1 MAQRDYAKSSR
12 GGGKPAAKSGGASP
26 VWRAFVVGAF
36 VGLVAGGIGAWQLR
50 GLLHPAGAGAEPLSA
65 EGDVRS
71 ARDVEDRTP
80 AGGNDKTAG
89 KDGSAKDSANRNGSK
104 EKYKSLPVDPQT
116 QAEWTLE
123 EILEEKTVAVPKDV
137 ENAAAQPEVNKSYV
151 LACASLS
158 SQEKAETEK
167 ARIALQSGLQAQVRT
182 LQNKDGKTLYRVQ
195 LGPYNGKREAER
207 DKLKLEQSGVNTC
220 RIWGV

>member
-12 GGGKPAAKSGGASP
+12 GGGKPAAKSGGGSP

-36 VGLVAGGIGAWQLR
+36 VGLVGGGIGAWQLR
-50 GLLHPAGAGAEPLSA
+50 GLLQPAGNSAEPLNAS
-65 EGDVRS
+65 GDVRS
-71 ARDVEDRTP
+71 ARDVEDQTP
-80 AGGNDKTAG
+80 VKGGDKTAG
-89 KDGSAKDSANRNGSK
+89 KDSSKAGSAKDGSN

-123 EILEEKTVAVPKDV
+123 EILEEKTVAVPKEV
-137 ENAAAQPEVNKSYV
+137 EHAAAQPEVNKSYV

-207 DKLKLEQSGVNTC
+207 DKLKLEQSGVNSC